1 MRCNLQLYMK
11 IVIQITPDENLTE
24 SDFQAIQARAAKQ
37 KQTVH
42 QWTADALRAAL
53 MTPEIAGNNSQQVE
67 VAA

>member
-1 MRCNLQLYMK
+1 MT

-42 QWTADALRAAL
+42 QWTAEALRAAL
-53 MTPEIAGNNSQQVE
+53 MTPEIARGNNSQQVE